1 MKKILS
7 LLAISFSLVSAYTA
21 ADVYGLWQATGGF
34 NFDEMVIGLD
44 KLIFEKSSF
53 DNGEWRF
60 NNGRITFSNSNNYCV
75 LISAKMMDC
84 QTIRGKITFKKA
96 ATDAQ
101 IEQMIKQRE
110 KERAKQDSIKK
121 WEKLPFYN
129 SLKQVELH
137 LGIIDTDPK
146 YMAIKGDFESTADF
160 NKRKSDI
167 DKKLKDSTASY
178 FKNSLNSVV
187 DAIAE
192 DYKNGFNFRLIK
204 YDADRQMYDV
214 TFTKGDLSIN
224 GKVKMPP
231 EVAKN
236 LREELEHGIKT
247 FSFKYE
253 NVDLRVVDYTLIPI
267 NMNIYDDANRVA
279 YKITFTLPK
288 NAKEIIFRGSELWK
302 DNPYAKNLS
311 VSLAEAIKIYPLVKE
326 AEKKAAEERAAK
338 KAADYE
344 ELIKKGFFIDTR
356 DGKKYN
362 AVKIGDQVWMAE
374 NLNYNTSD
382 SKCYDNKT
390 ENCSKYGRLYNWN
403 MAKAACPNDWH
414 LPSNE
419 EWDILIALVGGEKTA
434 GKFLKATSGW
444 NSEGNGT
451 DAYGFAAL
459 PGGNGWFSYS
469 SSFKY
474 IGSNGYWRSDTEKD
488 AVSSYAYGWG
498 MSDNDEKVFNFTDNK
513 DGALLSIRC
522 LLD

>member
-1 MKKILS
+1 
-7 LLAISFSLVSAYTA
+7 
-21 ADVYGLWQATGGF
+21 
-34 NFDEMVIGLD
+34 MVIGLD

-53 DNGEWRF
+53 DNGKWRF
-60 NNGRITFSNSNNYCV
+60 NNGTITFSNSNNYCV
-75 LISAKMMDC
+75 LVSAKMMDC
-84 QTIRGKITFKKA
+84 HQNYKKITYKKV
-96 ATDAQ
+96 ATGAQ
-101 IEQMIKQRE
+101 IEQRMKQLE
-110 KERAKQDSIKK
+110 KDRAKQDSIKEL
-121 WEKLPFYN
+121 EKRPFYN
-129 SLKQVELH
+129 SIKQEKVYL
-137 LGIIDTDPK
+137 PS
-146 YMAIKGDFESTADF
+146 YYFYVPIKGDFESTADF
-160 NKRKSDI
+160 NKRKVEL
-167 DKKLKDSTASY
+167 DKNLKDSTEFY
-178 FKNSLNSVV
+178 FNRALCSIIDGIESHTR
-187 DAIAE
+187 
-192 DYKNGFNFRLIK
+192 FNFDQTK
-204 YDADRQMYDV
+204 YDADKQILDV
-214 TFTKGDLSIN
+214 VFSRDGLNIG

-231 EVAKN
+231 EIARN
-236 LREELEHGIKT
+236 LKEDLSQ

-253 NVDLRVVDYTLIPI
+253 TTDLRNINYALIPTK
-267 NMNIYDDANRVA
+267 MSIYTANGDE
-279 YKITFTLPK
+279 YKVNFDLPK
-288 NAKEIIFRGSELWK
+288 TAKEIVFKGSELWK

-311 VSLAEAIKIYPLVKE
+311 VSLMEAIKIYPLVKE

-338 KAADYE
+338 KTADYE
-344 ELIKKGFFIDTR
+344 ELIKKGFFIDPR
-356 DGKKYN
+356 DGKKYK

-374 NLNYNTSD
+374 NLNYNVSD

-474 IGSNGYWRSDTEKD
+474 IGSNGYWRSNTEKD